1 MKRVAT
7 VLFALLLAGGLS
19 FAQTGGSTKPADT
32 TSTQPADK
40 DAGKKSG
47 TKHHKS
53 SKSGKKSKK
62 SSGSDSAATT
72 PK

>member
-1 MKRVAT
+1 MKKVAT
-7 VLFALLLAGGLS
+7 VIFALLLAGGLS

-40 DAGKKSG
+40 GAGKKSG
-47 TKHHKS
+47 SKHQKSHKG
-53 SKSGKKSKK
+53 GKKSKK
-62 SSGSDSAATT
+62 SSGGDSAATT